1 MAEEDYFK
9 MFDLEVLDYP
19 KIVKSIR
26 EMEGI
31 STHKLADKLG
41 VSQSSITRIERNMQK
56 PREKMRKKLFDLFSS
71 KLAEEDPVEDIIKTN
86 PDQTRHLAAV
96 GYWASI
102 ILSYTKTDKIYG
114 THRSPKVILSG

>member
-41 VSQSSITRIERNMQK
+41 VSQSSITRIERNMQE
-56 PREKMRKKLFDLFSS
+56 PREKMRKKLFDLF
-71 KLAEEDPVEDIIKTN
+71 
-86 PDQTRHLAAV
+86 
-96 GYWASI
+96 
-102 ILSYTKTDKIYG
+102 ILPYTKTDKIYG
-114 THRSPKVILSG
+114 TPRSPKVI